1 MFGSRVQ
8 KSDRMLE
15 ILGMKWTWDM
25 VEVDRNVNKFMSK
38 ILKERNPLEDMH
50 AGVTIKCSSKN

>member
-1 MFGSRVQ
+1 
-8 KSDRMLE
+8 MLE